1 MRTEEASAQHRRF
14 SKFGC
19 GIGTLNVAVL
29 QQCTSLLTRTQDNE
43 GPTEPMSAANEPV
56 VPIPPPRPAKRRR
69 PLPTAPAPTRSERGQ
84 NLDLPPGYG
93 AHLYPLATS
102 NGFIGHSYSMDS
114 LTFMLWAVRRY
125 GDAEDRFVLAVL
137 VAMIG
142 LQEVGGHIEQ
152 TQEQIGQTIGSG
164 YSRSHVAWA
173 LGVLLEDGVLRR
185 VRRGVYQIVPSAAL
199 RGGVRP
205 PAEGKRKVP
214 GSAPERVHQL
224 DLLKEILEDPQAPDA
239 FKAMAQVDAK
249 LPEGPRQTRKGKT

>member
-1 MRTEEASAQHRRF
+1 
-14 SKFGC
+14 
-19 GIGTLNVAVL
+19 
-29 QQCTSLLTRTQDNE
+29 
-43 GPTEPMSAANEPV
+43 MSAANEPA

-69 PLPTAPAPTRSERGQ
+69 PLPAAPATPPRSRSDRGQ
-84 NLDLPPGYG
+84 NLDLPAGYG

-102 NGFIGHSYSMDS
+102 SGFIGHSYSMDS
-114 LTFMLWAVRRY
+114 LAFMLWAVRRY

-173 LGVLLEDGVLRR
+173 LGVLLDDGVLRR

-205 PAEGKRKVP
+205 SAEGKRKVP
-214 GSAPERVHQL
+214 GSMPERVHQL
-224 DLLKEILEDPQAPDA
+224 DLLKDILEDPKAPDA

-249 LPEGPRQTRKGKT
+249 LPEGPRQTRKGK